1 MSYFIPPMKGQ
12 GGGYMFDLDL
22 WREIISALK
31 KNRMRSFMT
40 AFGVFWGIFMLI
52 VMSGAGKALENG
64 VLDGVK
70 AFATNSAFFWTERTS
85 VPFAGF
91 QRGRRWHYETTDI
104 QYIRD
109 NVKEV
114 EYLSPRLFGNEQA
127 GNNTIRGER
136 TGAYQVY
143 GDYPDYFKIDKWT
156 TNKGR
161 LINEIDML
169 QERKVCDIGERVEEV
184 MFAKGENPIGQYL
197 KINGVYFQVV
207 GVIHAETRINIG
219 GGKKEETI
227 IIPYTTMQKAYN
239 FGNVVYF
246 FSVTAQKGTKVSDLE
261 DKLKVLLKAR
271 HKIAP
276 EDLQAIGSFNIE
288 KEFIKFSSLFL
299 GIQVLTWIV
308 GIGTLLAGVIGVS
321 NIMLVIIKE
330 RTQEIGIQRAIGAT
344 PATVIKHIVAESVFL
359 TVMAGYIGLS
369 LGVGV
374 LEILN
379 RILLQA
385 GDKMFFRNPHVNLTM
400 GLASLAVLVVSGIIA
415 GLIPAKRAVSIKPI
429 DAIRDES

>member
-1 MSYFIPPMKGQ
+1 
-12 GGGYMFDLDL
+12 MFDLDL

-31 KNRMRSFMT
+31 KNRLRSFMT

-52 VMSGAGKALENG
+52 IMSGAGKALENG
-64 VLDGVK
+64 VLDGVR
-70 AFATNSAFFWTERTS
+70 AFATNSAFFWTDRTS

-91 QRGRRWHYETTDI
+91 QRGRRWHYETSDI
-104 QYIRD
+104 QYIRE

-114 EYLSPRLFGNEQA
+114 EYLSPRLFGNQQS

-136 TGAYQVY
+136 SGAFNVF
-143 GDYPDYFKIDKWT
+143 GDYPDYFKIDRWT
-156 TNKGR
+156 PAKGR

-169 QERKVCDIGERVEEV
+169 QERKVCNIGERVLEV
-184 MFAKGENPIGQYL
+184 MFAKDEDPIGQYI
-197 KINGVYFQVV
+197 KISGVYFQVV

-227 IIPYTTMQKAYN
+227 IVPFTTMQKAYN
-239 FGNVVYF
+239 YGNVVYF
-246 FSVTAQKGTKVSDLE
+246 FSVTANKGTKVSDLE
-261 DKLKVLLKAR
+261 DNLKKILKDR

-276 EDLQAIGSFNIE
+276 DDLQAIGSFNIE
-288 KEFIKFSSLFL
+288 KEFVKFSALFL

-379 RILLQA
+379 RILLAA
-385 GDKMFFRNPHVNLTM
+385 GDKMFFRNPEVNLTM
-400 GLASLAVLVVSGIIA
+400 ALSALGVLVVSGIIA

-429 DAIRDES
+429 DAIRDEG

>member
-1 MSYFIPPMKGQ
+1 
-12 GGGYMFDLDL
+12 MFDLDL
-22 WREIISALK
+22 WTEIVSALK
-31 KNRMRSFMT
+31 KNRLRSFMT

-52 VMSGAGKALENG
+52 VMSGAGRALENG
-64 VLDGVK
+64 VLDGVR

-85 VPFAGF
+85 VPYEGF
-91 QRGRRWHYETTDI
+91 QRGRRWNYENTDI
-104 QYIRD
+104 QYIRE

-114 EYLSPRLFGNEQA
+114 EYLSPRLFGEQQG

-136 TGAYQVY
+136 TGAFNVY
-143 GDYPDYFKIDKWT
+143 GDYPDYFKIDQWSV
-156 TNKGR
+156 NKGR
-161 LINEIDML
+161 LINEIDIL
-169 QERKVCDIGERVEEV
+169 QNRKVCVIGERVEEV
-184 MFAKGENPIGQYL
+184 MFAKDENPVGQYL
-197 KINGVYFQVV
+197 KISGVYFQVV
-207 GVIHAETRINIG
+207 GVIHAETRINF

-227 IIPYTTMQKAYN
+227 IIPFSTMQTAYN
-239 FGNVVYF
+239 YGNVVHF
-246 FSVTAQKGTKVSDLE
+246 FSVTSKKGTKVSDLE
-261 DKLKVLLKAR
+261 EKLKKILKER
-271 HKIAP
+271 HKVAP
-276 EDLQAIGSFNIE
+276 DDLQAIGSFNIE
-288 KEFIKFSSLFL
+288 KEFVKFNALFL

-379 RILLQA
+379 RILQSA
-385 GDKMFFRNPHVNLTM
+385 GDEMFFRNPEVNLTM
-400 GLASLAVLVVSGIIA
+400 ALSALAVLVVSGIIA

-429 DAIRDES
+429 DAIRDEG

>member
-1 MSYFIPPMKGQ
+1 
-12 GGGYMFDLDL
+12 MFDLDL
-22 WREIISALK
+22 WTEIVSALK
-31 KNRMRSFMT
+31 KNRLRSFMT

-52 VMSGAGKALENG
+52 VMSGAGRALENG
-64 VLDGVK
+64 VLDGVR

-85 VPFAGF
+85 VPYEGF
-91 QRGRRWHYETTDI
+91 QRGRRWNYENTDI
-104 QYIRD
+104 QYIRE

-114 EYLSPRLFGNEQA
+114 EYLSPRLFGEQLG

-136 TGAYQVY
+136 TGAFNIY
-143 GDYPDYFKIDKWT
+143 GDYPDYFKIDQWSV
-156 TNKGR
+156 NKGR
-161 LINEIDML
+161 LINEIDIL
-169 QERKVCDIGERVEEV
+169 QNRKVCVIGERVEEV
-184 MFAKGENPIGQYL
+184 MFSKDENPIGQYL
-197 KINGVYFQVV
+197 KISGVYFQVV
-207 GVIHAETRINIG
+207 GVIHAETRINF

-227 IIPYTTMQKAYN
+227 IIPFSTMQTAYN
-239 FGNVVYF
+239 YGDVVHF
-246 FSVTAQKGTKVSDLE
+246 FSVTSKKGTKVSDLE
-261 DKLKVLLKAR
+261 EKLKKILKER
-271 HKIAP
+271 HKVAP

-288 KEFIKFSSLFL
+288 KEFVKFNALFI

-379 RILLQA
+379 RILQSA
-385 GDKMFFRNPHVNLTM
+385 GDKVFFRNPEVNLTM
-400 GLASLAVLVVSGIIA
+400 ALSALGVLVISGIFA

-429 DAIRDES
+429 DAIRDEG

>member
-1 MSYFIPPMKGQ
+1 
-12 GGGYMFDLDL
+12 MFDIDL

-31 KNRMRSFMT
+31 KNRLRSFMT

-52 VMSGAGKALENG
+52 IMSGAGKALENG
-64 VLDGVK
+64 VLDGVR

-85 VPFAGF
+85 VPYAGF
-91 QRGRRWHYETTDI
+91 QRGRQWEYKNTDI
-104 QYIRD
+104 QYLRD
-109 NVKEV
+109 NVKEI
-114 EYLSPRLFGNEQA
+114 EYLSPRLFGFQQN
-127 GNNTIRGER
+127 GDNTIRGER
-136 TGAYQVY
+136 TGAFNIY
-143 GDYPDYFKIDKWT
+143 GDYPDYFKIDRWSVV
-156 TNKGR
+156 KGR
-161 LINEIDML
+161 LINEIDIL
-169 QERKVCDIGERVEEV
+169 QERKVCVIGERVVEV
-184 MFAKGENPIGQYL
+184 MFDKDEEPVGQYL
-197 KINGVYFQVV
+197 KITGVYYQVV
-207 GVIHAETRINIG
+207 GVIHPETRINIG

-227 IIPYTTMQKAYN
+227 IIPFSTMQTAYN
-239 FGNVVYF
+239 YGDVVHF
-246 FSVTAQKGTKVSDLE
+246 FSVTSQQGYKVSDLE
-261 DKLKVLLKAR
+261 EKLKKILKER

-288 KEFIKFSSLFL
+288 KEFIKFSALFL

-344 PATVIKHIVAESVFL
+344 PGTVIKHIVAESVFL

-379 RILLQA
+379 RILQSA
-385 GDKMFFRNPHVNLTM
+385 GDEMFFRNPEVNLTM
-400 GLASLAVLVVSGIIA
+400 ALSALGVLVVAGIFA
-415 GLIPAKRAVSIKPI
+415 GMIPAKRAVSIKPI
-429 DAIRDES
+429 DALRDEN

>member
-1 MSYFIPPMKGQ
+1 
-12 GGGYMFDLDL
+12 MFDIDL
-22 WREIISALK
+22 WSEIISALK

-52 VMSGAGKALENG
+52 IMSGAGKALENG
-64 VLDGVK
+64 VLDGVR

-85 VPFAGF
+85 VPYEGF
-91 QRGRRWHYETTDI
+91 QRGRRWEYDNTDI
-104 QYIRD
+104 QYLKD
-109 NVKEV
+109 NVREI
-114 EYLSPRLFGNEQA
+114 EYLSPRLFGWQQN

-136 TGAYQVY
+136 TGAFNVY
-143 GDYPDYFKIDKWT
+143 GDFPDYFKIDRWT
-156 TNKGR
+156 PVKGR
-161 LINEIDML
+161 LINEIDIL
-169 QERKVCDIGERVEEV
+169 QERKVCNIGERVVEV
-184 MFAKGENPIGQYL
+184 MFAKDEDPVGQYL
-197 KINGVYFQVV
+197 KISGVYFQVV
-207 GVIHAETRINIG
+207 GVIHAETKINIG

-227 IIPYTTMQKAYN
+227 IIPFSTMQTAYN
-239 FGNVVYF
+239 YGDIVHF
-246 FSVTAQKGTKVSDLE
+246 FSVTSQKGYKVSELE
-261 DKLKVLLKAR
+261 EKLKTILKDR

-288 KEFIKFSSLFL
+288 KEFVKFSALFL

-344 PATVIKHIVAESVFL
+344 PNVIIKHIVAESVFL

-379 RILLQA
+379 QVLQSG
-385 GDKMFFRNPHVNLTM
+385 GDEMFFRNPEVNLSM
-400 GLASLAVLVVSGIIA
+400 ALSALGVLVIAGIVA
-415 GLIPAKRAVSIKPI
+415 GLIPAKRAISIKPI

>member
-1 MSYFIPPMKGQ
+1 
-12 GGGYMFDLDL
+12 MFDIDL
-22 WREIISALK
+22 WSEIVSALK

-52 VMSGAGKALENG
+52 IMSGAGKALENG
-64 VLDGVK
+64 ILDGVR

-85 VPFAGF
+85 VPYAGF
-91 QRGRRWHYETTDI
+91 QRGRRWNYENTDI
-104 QYIRD
+104 QYLRE
-109 NVKEV
+109 NVKEI
-114 EYLSPRLFGNEQA
+114 EYLSPRLFGWQQG

-136 TGAYQVY
+136 NGAFNVY
-143 GDYPDYFKIDKWT
+143 GDYPDYFKIDRWT
-156 TNKGR
+156 PIKGR
-161 LINEIDML
+161 LINEIDIL
-169 QERKVCDIGERVEEV
+169 QERKVCNIGERVVEL
-184 MFAKGENPIGQYL
+184 MFAKDENPIGQYL
-197 KINGVYFQVV
+197 KVSGVYFQVV
-207 GVIHAETRINIG
+207 GVIHPETRINIG

-227 IIPYTTMQKAYN
+227 IIPFSTMQTAYN
-239 FGNVVYF
+239 YGNVVHF
-246 FSVTAQKGTKVSDLE
+246 FSVTSQQGHKVSDLE
-261 DKLKVLLKAR
+261 EKLKKILKER

-288 KEFIKFSSLFL
+288 KEFVKFSALFL

-344 PATVIKHIVAESVFL
+344 PAVIVKHIVAESVFL
-359 TVMAGYIGLS
+359 TVMAGYVGLS

-379 RILLQA
+379 RILQA
-385 GDKMFFRNPHVNLTM
+385 GGDSLFFRNPEVNLSM
-400 GLASLAVLVVSGIIA
+400 ALSALGVLVISGIIA
-415 GLIPAKRAVSIKPI
+415 GLIPARRAISIKPI
-429 DAIRDES
+429 DAIRDEN

>member
-1 MSYFIPPMKGQ
+1 
-12 GGGYMFDLDL
+12 MFDIDL
-22 WREIISALK
+22 WSEIVSALK

-52 VMSGAGKALENG
+52 IMSGAGKALENG
-64 VLDGVK
+64 VLDGVR

-85 VPFAGF
+85 VPYAGF
-91 QRGRRWHYETTDI
+91 QRGRRWEYDNTDI

-114 EYLSPRLFGNEQA
+114 EYLSPRLFGWQQG

-136 TGAYQVY
+136 TGAFNVY
-143 GDYPDYFKIDKWT
+143 GDYPDYFKIDRWT
-156 TNKGR
+156 PIKGR
-161 LINEIDML
+161 LINEIDIL
-169 QERKVCDIGERVEEV
+169 QERKVCNIGERVVEL
-184 MFAKGENPIGQYL
+184 MFAKDENPIGEYI
-197 KINGVYFQVV
+197 KVSGVYFQVV

-227 IIPYTTMQKAYN
+227 IIPFSTMQTAYN
-239 FGNVVYF
+239 YGDIVHF
-246 FSVTAQKGTKVSDLE
+246 FSVTSQKGYKVSDLE
-261 DKLKVLLKAR
+261 DKLKKILKER

-288 KEFIKFSSLFL
+288 KEFVKFSQLFL

-344 PATVIKHIVAESVFL
+344 PAVIIKHIVAESVFL

-369 LGVGV
+369 LGVGI

-379 RILLQA
+379 RILESG
-385 GDKMFFRNPHVNLTM
+385 GDELFFRNPHVDLTM
-400 GLASLAVLVVSGIIA
+400 GLSALGVLVISGIIA
-415 GLIPAKRAVSIKPI
+415 GLIPAKRAISIKPI